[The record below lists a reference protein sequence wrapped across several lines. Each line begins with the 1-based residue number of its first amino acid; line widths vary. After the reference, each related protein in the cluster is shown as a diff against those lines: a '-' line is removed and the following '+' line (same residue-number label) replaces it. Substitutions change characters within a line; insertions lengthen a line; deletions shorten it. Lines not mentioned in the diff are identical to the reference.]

1 MDLVVGIDIGGTKTK
16 IGLVDKEGK
25 CLAQTFFRTK
35 EYPELDDYLNQTKKE
50 ADQLIEA
57 LDFTPNIL
65 GVGIGAPNASSKR
78 GTIEEAANLFWKG
91 TVPFLEKFK
100 EKWDVPMR
108 IMNDASAAALGELL
122 FGRGKDMT
130 DFIAITLGT
139 GLGAGIVANG
149 QLIDGYDGFAGELG
163 HVDMTLGDG
172 RLTGLGVK
180 GGLEAY
186 VSATGLKR
194 TIVYMQSQYLDE
206 SRFRSIA
213 FNDLHGEEITQAAEE
228 GDTIAIKAFDYTA
241 KILAQALANFTAFSQ
256 PEAFVLMGGLV
267 NSGKW
272 ILEPLDKY
280 LNESLLKVYRGK
292 VKILESGM
300 EGKTA
305 AICGAAALIWEKIV
319 DKISFGYIFVMLCCS
334 AFSGK
339 VFHRKVITNERL
351 S

>member
-16 IGLVDKEGK
+16 IGLVNSEGK
-25 CLAQTFFRTK
+25 CLDKTFFRTR
-35 EYPELDDYLNQTKKE
+35 EYPVLDDYLNQVRKTC
-50 ADQLIEA
+50 DDLI
-57 LDFTPNIL
+57 LKLGFTPNIL
-65 GVGIGAPNASSKR
+65 GCGIGAPNASSKR
-78 GTIEEAANLFWKG
+78 GTIENAANLLWKG
-91 TVPFLEKFK
+91 RVPILEEFK
-100 EKWDVPMR
+100 KKWDVPMR

-139 GLGAGIVANG
+139 GFGAGIVANN

-163 HVDMTLGDG
+163 HVDMTIGDG
-172 RLTGLGVK
+172 RLTGLGVE

-206 SRFRSIA
+206 SRFRDIA
-213 FNDLHGEEITQAAEE
+213 YNNLHGEEITQAAEE
-228 GDTIAIKAFDYTA
+228 GDVIAIKAFDYTA
-241 KILAQALANFTAFSQ
+241 KIMAQALANFTAFTQ
-256 PEAFVLMGGLV
+256 PEAFILMGGLV

-272 ILEPLDKY
+272 ILEPLEKY
-280 LNESLLKVYRGK
+280 LDQFLLQVYKGK

-305 AICGAAALIWEKIV
+305 AICGAAALIWEK
-319 DKISFGYIFVMLCCS
+319 
-334 AFSGK
+334 
-339 VFHRKVITNERL
+339 HR
-351 S
+351 